1 MVMFLTPGPIPGRRR
16 LGYTAFDS
24 SPGSVSEEL
33 LTKAIEEA
41 AKRLPPGWPWYQ
53 KNKQPLQTNYS
64 QIIAAF
70 KITPAPAAGGELR
83 KLAPE
88 VLVLLC
94 RQELLQSLRT
104 TSSTSGGKTTA
115 KTSSVAGSGACICS
129 LESPAS
135 MLDAEASDVVTRKS
149 DRQSRQGEILAQV
162 SAIDAFIGSVLGMTP
177 DSHPWT
183 VLLMQVVADAIA
195 GPVHALKAALHIQRP
210 AELNAKVMPLI
221 AVPGHRSFPAGHAA
235 YAFALALILPTVVNR
250 SEAFQDLLNLALGVA
265 DNRVVA
271 GLHYPVD
278 GLGGLAIALSFATWA
293 IGLGSGSTQFLFL
306 RTEGAVQGQ
315 VDPVYDVTVT
325 LQRAQGLTGEEAP
338 LWGDLLTLASYE
350 WL

>member
-41 AKRLPPGWPWYQ
+41 AKRIPPGWPWYE
-53 KNKQPLQTNYS
+53 KNKQQLQTDLS
-64 QIIAAF
+64 QILAAF
-70 KITPAPAAGGELR
+70 TIAPAPAAGQELR

-104 TSSTSGGKTTA
+104 STYTSGGKTTA
-115 KTSSVAGSGACICS
+115 KTSSVAGSGALICS
-129 LESPAS
+129 LESPAI
-135 MLDAEASDVVTRKS
+135 MLDAEASDVVTRKA
-149 DRQSRQGEILAQV
+149 DRQLRGGEILAQI

-177 DSHPWT
+177 ESHPWT

-235 YAFALALILPTVVNR
+235 YVFALALILPTVVNR
-250 SEAFQDLLNLALGVA
+250 SEAFQDLLNLALGIA

-278 GLGGLAIALSFATWA
+278 GLGGLAIAFSFATWA
-293 IGLGSGSTQFLFL
+293 IGMGSGGTQFWFL
-306 RTEGAVQGQ
+306 RAEGTVQGQ
-315 VDPVYDVTVT
+315 VNPAYDVTAT
-325 LQRAQGLTGEEAP
+325 LENAQGLKGDEAP
-338 LWGDLLTLASYE
+338 LWRELLTLASYE